1 MAKSQI
7 DQHTTYD
14 GAPEMLIN
22 RVFEVEALL
31 ATSKLKTGETE
42 SWKFWKKTSDIM
54 KYSWDYMRSFEWLLR
69 ENTQLRQENQYLRAR
84 NEHLEHINLSI
95 IILRRAKIQG
105 NFDETVEFVNELMKW
120 DADDLAKA
128 LDNVRIR

>member
-7 DQHTTYD
+7 DQHTMYD

-69 ENTQLRQENQYLRAR
+69 ENGY
-84 NEHLEHINLSI
+84 
-95 IILRRAKIQG
+95 
-105 NFDETVEFVNELMKW
+105 
-120 DADDLAKA
+120 ADQIDHPLPVQFTA
-128 LDNVRIR
+128 LLPICLTTPLFYS